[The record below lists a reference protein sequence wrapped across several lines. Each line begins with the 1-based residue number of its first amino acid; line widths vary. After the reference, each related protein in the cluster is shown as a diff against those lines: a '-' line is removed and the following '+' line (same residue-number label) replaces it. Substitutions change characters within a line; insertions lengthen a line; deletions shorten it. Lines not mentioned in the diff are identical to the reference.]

1 MVKGLVKG
9 VGMLVF
15 IVAVVGATA
24 GIGVAAG
31 LGNTVVLAG
40 LTALFCF
47 IAATGGPLRSDLVL
61 LAGYAPVVVAG
72 VAGPRLLG
80 AVSDVAAIALLTV
93 VVFTAA
99 LLPALGPRFVTVG
112 LGLGMA
118 SVFGYGFQLTGTA
131 SAGQIIG
138 APALAAGVAI
148 VLRLLLGIGDPGKPT
163 REALADALAGGGR
176 DTAERAVRLW
186 LADRPRKWQTRVLGA
201 GARARATAS
210 VLDDRRRTLT
220 EDQATALGTI
230 LDAADAEL
238 VQLAEAVRA
247 KDAPDEVVAATRPDL
262 LVDLPGETRRLV
274 DELWSGVDAVR
285 EAVLTRD
292 ESVVDIPRR
301 AVRTALRHEAEGA
314 LSWRSAQ
321 LRHAVRCALG
331 MLLALVV
338 ARFRP
343 GDPLTV
349 SFLMTTFA
357 VLQPE
362 WRDTLSKAWQ
372 RVGGALGGAVVLAL
386 VLWLL
391 PHDALLPIAL
401 VALLA
406 GFPLMRSKPTVFNG
420 CMVLLSVGM
429 NAATK
434 HLDARTLLVEYVLLM
449 VLAVAIALLFGFA
462 AVPGV
467 RKPSLAERF
476 TEAVDATRALLTAV
490 AATLR
495 DDPAGRREL
504 GVRFRAAAR
513 AQQDLRAPEPGSK
526 PPEAGQQAALDSA
539 AEGLRGLAASA
550 GALLLRGGSGPMA
563 GFTAS
568 AAQALR
574 GSSAITA
581 PDEPLDEEQRLVA
594 DTVIADV
601 LRVRHAAPALGG

>member
-1 MVKGLVKG
+1 MVKGLIKG
-9 VGMLVF
+9 VGMLGFV
-15 IVAVVGATA
+15 VVVVGATA
-24 GIGVAAG
+24 GIGVAVG

-61 LAGYAPVVVAG
+61 LACYAPLVVAG

-93 VVFTAA
+93 VVFVAA
-99 LLPALGPRFVTVG
+99 LLPALGSRFVTVG

-138 APALAAGVAI
+138 APALAVGVAI
-148 VLRLLLGIGDPGKPT
+148 VLRLLLGVGDPGKPT
-163 REALADALAGGGR
+163 REALADALAGGGQ

-186 LADRPRKWQTRVLGA
+186 LADRPRKWQTRLLGA
-201 GARARATAS
+201 GVRARATAAI
-210 VLDDRRRTLT
+210 LDDRRRALG
-220 EDQATALGTI
+220 EDQAGALRTI

-238 VQLAEAVRA
+238 AVLADAVRA
-247 KDAPDEVVAATRPDL
+247 KDAPDHLPAAERPDPGAG
-262 LVDLPGETRRLV
+262 LPGETRRLV

-285 EAVLTRD
+285 DAVLTRD
-292 ESVVDIPRR
+292 ESVVDIPRA
-301 AVRTALRHEAEGA
+301 AVRAALRHEAEGA

-321 LRHAVRCALG
+321 LRHAVRCAIG

-391 PHDALLPIAL
+391 PPGVLLPLAL

-406 GFPLMRSKPTVFNG
+406 GFPLMRSRPTVFNG
-420 CMVLLSVGM
+420 CMVLMSVGV
-429 NAATK
+429 NSATK

-449 VLAVAIALLFGFA
+449 VLAVVIALLFGFA

-476 TEAVDATRALLTAV
+476 AEAVDTTRALLTEV
-490 AATLR
+490 AGALDGAPR
-495 DDPAGRREL
+495 GRL
-504 GVRFRAAAR
+504 APRFRAAAR

-526 PPEAGQQAALDSA
+526 PPEPGQQAALDAA

-550 GALLLRGGSGPMA
+550 GALLLRGGPTPMA
-563 GFTAS
+563 GFTS
-568 AAQALR
+568 TAALAL
-574 GSSAITA
+574 GGAPITA
-581 PDEPLDEEQRLVA
+581 PDVPLDEEQRLVA

-601 LRVRHAAPALGG
+601 LRVRHAAPALAG

>member
-1 MVKGLVKG
+1 MKGLVKG
-9 VGMLVF
+9 VGMLGF
-15 IVAVVGATA
+15 VVVVIGATA
-24 GIGVAAG
+24 GIGVAFG
-31 LGNTVVLAG
+31 LGNTVILAG

-80 AVSDVAAIALLTV
+80 AVSDIAAIALLTV
-93 VVFTAA
+93 VVFAAA

-131 SAGQIIG
+131 TAGQIIG
-138 APALAAGVAI
+138 APALAVGVAI

-163 REALADALAGGGR
+163 REALADALAGGGQ
-176 DTAERAVRLW
+176 DIAERAVRLW
-186 LADRPRKWQTRVLGA
+186 LADRPRQWQTRVLGA
-201 GARARATAS
+201 GMRARATAA

-220 EDQATALGTI
+220 EDQSAALRTI
-230 LDAADAEL
+230 LDAAEAEL
-238 VQLAEAVRA
+238 GRLAEAVRV
-247 KDAPDEVVAATRPDL
+247 KDVPDDLPAAERPGTGVA
-262 LVDLPGETRRLV
+262 LPGETRRLV

-285 EAVLTRD
+285 GAVLTRD
-292 ESVVDIPRR
+292 ESVVDVPRA
-301 AVRTALRHEAEGA
+301 AVRAALRREAEGA

-331 MLLALVV
+331 MLLALIV

-391 PHDALLPIAL
+391 PPGALLPLAL

-406 GFPLMRSKPTVFNG
+406 GFPLMQSRPLVFNG
-420 CMVLLSVGM
+420 CMVLMSVGM
-429 NAATK
+429 NSATK

-449 VLAVAIALLFGFA
+449 VLAVVIALLFGFA

-476 TEAVDATRALLTAV
+476 DEAVDTTRELLTAV
-490 AATLR
+490 AAVLR
-495 DDPAGRREL
+495 GESAGRL
-504 GVRFRAAAR
+504 APRFRAAAR

-526 PPEAGQQAALDSA
+526 PPGPDQQAALDAA

-550 GALLLRGGSGPMA
+550 GALLLRGGPTPMA
-563 GFTAS
+563 DFTAE
-568 AAQALR
+568 AAQAL
-574 GSSAITA
+574 GGSAIAA
-581 PDEPLDEEQRLVA
+581 PGEPLDEEQRLVA

>member
-1 MVKGLVKG
+1 MKGLIKS
-9 VGMLVF
+9 VGMLGFV
-15 IVAVVGATA
+15 VVVVGATA
-24 GIGVAAG
+24 GIGVAIG

-61 LAGYAPVVVAG
+61 LACYAPLVVAG

-93 VVFTAA
+93 VVFVAA
-99 LLPALGPRFVTVG
+99 LLPALGSRFVTVG

-138 APALAAGVAI
+138 APALAVGVAI
-148 VLRLLLGIGDPGKPT
+148 VLRLLLGVGDPGKPT
-163 REALADALAGGGR
+163 REALADALAGGDQ

-201 GARARATAS
+201 GVRARATAAI
-210 VLDDRRRTLT
+210 LDDRRRALG
-220 EDQATALGTI
+220 EDQAGALRTL

-238 VQLAEAVRA
+238 AGLADAVRA
-247 KDAPDEVVAATRPDL
+247 KDAPDDLPAAERPDPGAG
-262 LVDLPGETRRLV
+262 LPGETRRLV

-285 EAVLTRD
+285 DAVLTRD
-292 ESVVDIPRR
+292 ESVVDIPRA
-301 AVRTALRHEAEGA
+301 AVRAALRHEAEGA

-321 LRHAVRCALG
+321 LRHAVRCAIG

-391 PHDALLPIAL
+391 PPGALLPLAL

-406 GFPLMRSKPTVFNG
+406 GFPLMRSRPTVFNG
-420 CMVLLSVGM
+420 CMVLMSVGM
-429 NAATK
+429 NSATK

-449 VLAVAIALLFGFA
+449 VLAVVIALLFGFA

-467 RKPSLAERF
+467 RKPSWPSGSPRPSARPEPCSRRSRGRW
-476 TEAVDATRALLTAV
+476 TAHRAGGS
-490 AATLR
+490 R
-495 DDPAGRREL
+495 RGSGPRPAPSRTCGRRNR
-504 GVRFRAAAR
+504 GASRPSPVSRPRWTRPRRACVGSRRRRARCCCAAAR
-513 AQQDLRAPEPGSK
+513 RRWPSSPRRPRSRWAARRSR
-526 PPEAGQQAALDSA
+526 PPTRRST
-539 AEGLRGLAASA
+539 R
-550 GALLLRGGSGPMA
+550 
-563 GFTAS
+563 
-568 AAQALR
+568 
-574 GSSAITA
+574 SSAW
-581 PDEPLDEEQRLVA
+581 
-594 DTVIADV
+594 
-601 LRVRHAAPALGG
+601 